1 MKSIEE
7 KIEDWVKGQ
16 FNKKNIKFFSKTES
30 INEEIDYAL
39 KNAPSKKGGT
49 GGNYPDIK
57 HLIITDTGRKIPV
70 MIEVKGKKGSLIKLN
85 NENKPD
91 NKNIN
96 DDNISPNISKYAVN
110 GAIHYADWIIKLT
123 TSYKEVVAIGVNGW
137 QEEGKTEHELSVW
150 YVAEKNLRVPK
161 EIDKYSDISF
171 LFPENLK
178 NFINKIDTLNLTQQ
192 EIEKRKLEFESDI
205 DKKLKDLNQMM
216 HNELNIAVVGAR
228 VKLIAGLIMAG
239 LGVKSKTSPLD
250 ITDLKGESSLHTND
264 GAVVLNKIDDFLEYR
279 NIPQEKRKMI
289 RNDLENVFL
298 HSKLQD
304 PINDESRIK
313 KVYRKVKENI
323 LPYINEDSHLDF
335 TGKLFN
341 VLNDWVDV
349 PDGDKNDVVLTP
361 RYVTEFMARLC
372 RVNKDSY
379 VWDYA
384 LGSGGFLISAM
395 NLMIADVKQKIKSP
409 EEQQKKILKIK
420 AEQLLG
426 VEKLPDIYLLAVLN
440 MILMGDGSSNIIHK
454 DSLKEFEGNYE
465 QGEKNGNPFP
475 ADVFLLNPPYSAPG
489 KGFIFVERA
498 FEKMKS
504 IKGRGRG
511 AVLIQEN
518 AGSGQGDIYTS
529 KILKNNTLVAS
540 IHMSDI
546 FCGKSGV
553 QTAIYL
559 FDVGTPHDVKQKVK
573 FIDFS
578 EDGYTR
584 QNRRR
589 SSQDVNLR
597 NTDNAGDRYKEVE
610 NVILFGKDYLN
621 YYKDC
626 YIEDVITLDGNDWT
640 YNQHKKID
648 IRATEEDLKKT
659 VKEYLA
665 WRVADVIKSEEQDF
679 PK

>member
-7 KIEDWVKGQ
+7 KIEDWVKSQ
-16 FNKKNIKFFSKTES
+16 FNKKKIKYFSKTES
-30 INEEIDYAL
+30 INDEIDDAL
-39 KNAPSKKGGT
+39 KKAPSKKGGT
-49 GGNYPDIK
+49 GNNYPDIK
-57 HLIITDTGRKIPV
+57 YFINTDNGRKIPV
-70 MIEVKGKKGSLIKLN
+70 MIEVKGTKGSLIKLN

-91 NKNIN
+91 NQNKNGEKN
-96 DDNISPNISKYAVN
+96 WTCISKYAVN
-110 GAIHYADWIIKLT
+110 GALHYAESIIEFSQ
-123 TSYKEVVAIGVNGW
+123 SYKEAIAIGVNGW
-137 QEEGKTEHELSVW
+137 QDENKTQYELSVW

-161 EIDKYSDISF
+161 EIDKYTDISF

-192 EIEKRKLEFESDI
+192 EIEKRKLEFENDI

-216 HNELNIAVVGAR
+216 HDELNIVVGAR
-228 VKLIAGLIMAG
+228 IKLIAGLIMAG
-239 LGVKSKTSPLD
+239 LGVKGKTSPLD

-279 NIPQEKRKMI
+279 NIPIEKRNMI
-289 RNDLENVFL
+289 RNELANVFL
-298 HSKLQD
+298 SSNLQEAV
-304 PINDESRIK
+304 NDESKIK

-349 PDGDKNDVVLTP
+349 PDGAKNDVVLTP

-454 DSLKEFEGNYE
+454 DSLKNFEGNYE
-465 QGEKNGNPFP
+465 QGEKKGNPFP

-489 KGFIFVERA
+489 KGFIFVKSA

-518 AGSGQGDIYTS
+518 AGSGQGDKYTS
-529 KILKNNTLVAS
+529 EILKNNTLVAS

-584 QNRRR
+584 QNRKK

-597 NTDNAGDRYKEVE
+597 NTDNATERYEEVI
-610 NVILFGKDYLN
+610 NVVLYDKDYLN

-648 IRATEEDLKKT
+648 TRATEEDFKKT

-665 WRVADVIKSEEQDF
+665 WRVADVIKNEEQDF